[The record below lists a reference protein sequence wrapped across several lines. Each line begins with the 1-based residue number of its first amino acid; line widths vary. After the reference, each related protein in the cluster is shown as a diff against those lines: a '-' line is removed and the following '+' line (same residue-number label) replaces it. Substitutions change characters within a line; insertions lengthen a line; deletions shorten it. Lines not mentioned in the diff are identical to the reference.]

1 MGKQKEDLDISPP
14 GGRSEREESAGE
26 CSLTQ
31 HGLCPIVI
39 SCITDVGAYK
49 LYSNEVATMRVTDNR
64 LLHGNPIWEGG

>member
-31 HGLCPIVI
+31 HELPLIVI
-39 SCITDVGAYK
+39 GCITHACKQVSYTVSDRIG
-49 LYSNEVATMRVTDNR
+49 SISWHN
-64 LLHGNPIWEGG
+64 GIWEGAN